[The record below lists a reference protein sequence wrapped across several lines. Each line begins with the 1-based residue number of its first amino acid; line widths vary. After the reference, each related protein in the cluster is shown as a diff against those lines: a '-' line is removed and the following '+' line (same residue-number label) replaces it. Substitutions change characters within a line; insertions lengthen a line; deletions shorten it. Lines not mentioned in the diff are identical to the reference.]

1 MSNIL
6 YLNPTNDQLVVLIL
20 FKNKKVFKIVKR
32 YQRPL
37 GKTFLKLINELL
49 KKAKIKPTALKA
61 IAVVCGPGSFSSL
74 RVGLVVAN
82 TLAWALK
89 IPIIS
94 LKTDELVLV
103 NERQLLKII
112 KKKLENKRFKP
123 VAPFY
128 DKEPNITYPKSR

>member
-1 MSNIL
+1 MFNIL
-6 YLNPTNDQLVVLIL
+6 YLNPTNNQLVVLIL

-37 GKTFLKLINELL
+37 GETFLKLINELL
-49 KKAKIKPTALKA
+49 GKAKIKPTALNA

-74 RVGLVVAN
+74 RVGVVVAN
-82 TLAWALK
+82 TFAWALK

-94 LKTDELVLV
+94 LKADELV

-112 KKKLENKRFKP
+112 KKKIKNKRFKP
-123 VAPFY
+123 VVPFY
-128 DKEPNITYPKSR
+128 DKEPNITWPKA